1 MFVKCFSSTV
11 SGIRAVIIPVEVNI
25 SNGIGMFLSGLPDNA
40 VKESQ
45 ARIRAA
51 YENSGYKM
59 TGKKVVVNL
68 APADLRKEGSAFD
81 LPIAVGILAAS
92 GQVDGAK
99 LHEYII
105 VGELSLSG
113 ALMPVRG
120 ALPIAIKAHEEG
132 FRGIILP
139 SQNAAEAAVVEGLEV
154 VGATDLGQV
163 VRFLDGRES
172 IAPTKVDIAALF
184 AAAGNRYDE
193 DFADVRGQA
202 QVKRA
207 LEIAVSGGHNILMI
221 GAIGSGKTML
231 ARRLPSILPPMTL
244 AEALETTK
252 IHSVAGKL
260 GSDQGLITRRPFRSP
275 HHLASQVALVGGGSS
290 PAPGEISLSHNGILF
305 LDELPE
311 FGRNMLEVLRQ
322 PMEDKEVSIS
332 RAKYSVRYPANFMFV
347 GSMNPCPC
355 GNYGHPTKECVCS
368 KVDVFRYRNRI
379 SFPIMDRIDMHIEV
393 APVGYDQMMGAAA
406 EEPSAAIRERVTAVR
421 EVQRRRLSGCERGQ
435 TNALSGR
442 EAIHTNAMIPGS
454 LLRELCPLDDQSR
467 AMLAVAM
474 DRLGL
479 SARAHDRII
488 KVARTIADMDG
499 AETIALRHLAEAIRY
514 RSLDRPDW
522 GI

>member
-1 MFVKCFSSTV
+1 MFIKCFSSTV
-11 SGIRAVIIPVEVNI
+11 SGIRAVTIPVEVNI
-25 SNGIGMFLSGLPDNA
+25 SSGVGLFLSGLPDNA

-45 ARIRAA
+45 SRIRAA
-51 YENSGYKM
+51 FENSGYRM
-59 TGKKVVVNL
+59 TGRKVVVNL

-81 LPIAVGILAAS
+81 LPIAIGILAAS
-92 GQVDGAK
+92 QQVEAS
-99 LHEYII
+99 LLSQYVI
-105 VGELSLSG
+105 VGELSLNG

-120 ALPIAIKAHEEG
+120 ALPIAIKALEEG

-139 SQNAAEAAVVEGLEV
+139 AQNAAEAAVVDGLEV
-154 VGATDLGQV
+154 KGATDLTQV
-163 VRFLDGRES
+163 VKLLNGETE
-172 IAPTKVDIAALF
+172 IASTKVDLNAIF
-184 AAAGNRYDE
+184 AAESGRYEE
-193 DFADVRGQA
+193 DFSDVRGQE
-202 QVKRA
+202 QIKRA
-207 LEIAVSGGHNILMI
+207 LEIAVSGGHNILLI

-275 HHLASQVALVGGGSS
+275 HHLASQVALVGGGSN

-322 PMEDKEVSIS
+322 PMEDKEVSVS

-347 GSMNPCPC
+347 ASMNPCPC

-368 KVDVFRYRNRI
+368 KVEVFRYRNRI

-393 APVGYDQMMGAAA
+393 LPVSYGQMTGTQTG
-406 EEPSAAIRERVTAVR
+406 ESSAVIRERVIATR
-421 EVQRRRLSGCERGQ
+421 EMQRRRLAGHEG
-435 TNALSGR
+435 L
-442 EAIHTNAMIPGS
+442 HTNAMIPGS
-454 LLRELCPLDDQSR
+454 LLRELCPLDEESR
-467 AMLAVAM
+467 TMLGKAMERM
-474 DRLGL
+474 SL

-499 AETIALRHLAEAIRY
+499 AENIALRHIAEAIRY
-514 RSLDRPDW
+514 RSLDRPGW
-522 GI
+522 GMV